1 MNMSITSTQKSYIQK
16 LKETYENLK
25 IGKEALL
32 GIIDEVEIAEA
43 VYNSNAI
50 EHSTLSL
57 KETEK
62 ILLEMEI
69 SRDLPLREVYE
80 AKNLARVVNY
90 IKEKSK
96 TEELTE
102 NLILLL
108 HQMLIGG
115 INDEFAGRFRTT
127 GEYVRV
133 GSYIAAVPEKIPSL
147 IKNIFINYA
156 ANIDDYFI
164 SKIAKFHLNFESIH
178 PFCDGNGRIGRV
190 LINYQL
196 LRLGFPA
203 IIIRDKEQALY
214 HSAFTE
220 FQSKNSS
227 KIMEKIIALALMEAL
242 HKRNAYMQGAEIIKL
257 SNYAR
262 SINKPVSSIINMARR
277 QTIAAFREKGI
288 WKIANPIST

>member
-1 MNMSITSTQKSYIQK
+1 MSITLTQKSYIQK

-32 GIIDEVEIAEA
+32 GIIDEVEVAEA

-57 KETEK
+57 RETEK
-62 ILLEMEI
+62 ILLEMEV
-69 SRDLPLREVYE
+69 SRDLSLREVYE

-102 NLILLL
+102 DLILLL
-108 HQMLIGG
+108 HQMLIGD
-115 INDEFAGRFRTT
+115 INDEFAGRFRTA

-133 GSYIAAVPEKIPSL
+133 GSYIAAAPEKIPSL

-164 SKIAKFHLNFESIH
+164 SKIAKFHLSFESIH

-227 KIMEKIIALALMEAL
+227 KIMEKIIILALMEAL
-242 HKRNAYMQGAEIIKL
+242 HKRNTYMQGSEIVKL

-262 SINKPVSSIINMARR
+262 SIDKPISSIINMARR
-277 QTIAAFREKGI
+277 QTIPAFREKGI
-288 WKIANPIST
+288 WKIGNPISDT